1 MKETHKQPYI
11 SPSSEMVELKPRG
24 ILCVSN
30 PHDASSPEDR
40 TLIGEWGSF

>member
-30 PHDASSPEDR
+30 FQNSPEDR
-40 TLIGEWGSF
+40 TLTGDWGSF